1 MDRLVGVRAEIER
14 VVAAGDTAQALGS
27 GDVPVLGT
35 PRLIAWLEAAAVSA
49 LDGRLP
55 RGATSVGTRI
65 AVDHR
70 APSAI
75 GDVVRVEAHM
85 VQQEGRAV
93 EFAVRA
99 RSSGG
104 DAIAE
109 GTVSRVI
116 VDRARFLGRF

>member
-1 MDRLVGVRAEIER
+1 VDRLVDVHAEIEW

-55 RGATSVGTRI
+55 PGATSVGMRI

-75 GDVVRVEAHM
+75 GDVVRVEAHL
-85 VQQEGRAV
+85 VRQEGRPSNS
-93 EFAVRA
+93 
-99 RSSGG
+99 RSEH
-104 DAIAE
+104 AHPQE
-109 GTVSRVI
+109 T
-116 VDRARFLGRF
+116 